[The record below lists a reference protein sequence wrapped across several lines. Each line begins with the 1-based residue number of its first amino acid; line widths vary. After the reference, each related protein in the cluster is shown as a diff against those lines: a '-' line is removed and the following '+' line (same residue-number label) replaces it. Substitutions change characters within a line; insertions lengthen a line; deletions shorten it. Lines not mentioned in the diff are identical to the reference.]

1 MVKVDFLRI
10 LHTVMLKQVLSKMLR
25 QLADDVDNDK
35 FDCGEHEIV
44 GIITQL
50 AEFNTGFLSK
60 A

>member
-1 MVKVDFLRI
+1 M
-10 LHTVMLKQVLSKMLR
+10 VMLKQVLSKTLR
-25 QLADDVDNDK
+25 QLADDVDNDR
-35 FDCGEHEIV
+35 FDCGEQEIV